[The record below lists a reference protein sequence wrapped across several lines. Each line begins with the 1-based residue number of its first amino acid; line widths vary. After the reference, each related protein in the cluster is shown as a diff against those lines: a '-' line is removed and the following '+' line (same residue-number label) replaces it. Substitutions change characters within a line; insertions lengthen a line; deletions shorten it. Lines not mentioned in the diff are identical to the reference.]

1 MPLHKDAIRQKEVTF
16 IFSGT
21 YTRQSTV
28 DSYTVTGIIQD
39 IWSGAPSTTL
49 GFTDDTLKLI
59 FGGTFT
65 DSGQMTTN
73 EGDDSGWF
81 VNCSAV
87 ASPTEEY
94 TAVEWRDN
102 ALAVLQNNTWHDYV
116 NGNVDITVTP
126 LGTFRAERQQQIA
139 DGTYVEAIVWTP
151 LLTNADAFA
160 DDHPGTTNNVG
171 NHYLNLQTN
180 FIGTV
185 IQSEF
190 TPATAVYESGADE
203 VELTAISTSG
213 MGSNI
218 YWGVGRHFGT
228 NDDGTQVPQWTG
240 TVKQRTTE
248 ADGSFK
254 IILTV
259 DTGKDYLVGKAA
271 QYGTVTAPNNIE
283 QLFSTGRQF
292 IVHESVSGVYL
303 LDQITTDGEGYT
315 IYGANTEA
323 DLIGN
328 IQAGYTVVTAVQYID
343 VNFNPANFNLA
354 NGLGVN
360 IDGFNSGDVNPTNIN
375 QLRLR
380 LQNDGNTGYWGHVT
394 GQANLFGQ
402 TRDNGGRPFATNWDE
417 WADLLLVAI
426 NTPADAPFSNP
437 TISSNNFWP
446 FTASKLNVTATTGT
460 IRITPRASQTWLS
473 TSYTTDTSN
482 QAGFVDL
489 TVVTGPTHSPI
500 FLTLAGDPNRT
511 GGNTGVEFSEST
523 ATTDWTTWGNISFAR
538 GATLDLT
545 KGFKLNVGK
554 GYDWTGDAK
563 DGVVTIRENSQL
575 VFSVENRDD
584 LWGGKAGMTTT
595 NRTDANP
602 MTINKRTGGQI
613 IITDVPITTN
623 RTGAGGGNWT
633 FISGEYTAAQNNS
646 LIFNTDNAG
655 TGCYSTR
662 DTYYYP
668 MPGDNIN
675 NQIVIDQDGYR
686 LFYEVAPTIKQF
698 DGDNIVFNK
707 GDFLFNMNIGTYGNV
722 GNFDY
727 DSQCVIGDMDISGII
742 IDSDIAAG
750 KTLGGSTVRNGN
762 LVLFDLTR
770 AGTIYVDN
778 WGWVNTGTG
787 RIRLARRWNP
797 SWFYA
802 GSGLSDIIESYYYET
817 NSETNLVEVKEG
829 CESGVIGT
837 VGNQYHPFEAGVT
850 ISSDKG
856 LADIVLSEGQ
866 NNYKPQSE
874 VTVGSFN
881 TVTTSSSLDIEF
893 TQTGW
898 DSSATRG
905 IRIAEFTQGSL
916 SPITTTYTSLELVYA
931 NISGTTGPILDSPET
946 GFQYQEAVDPTA
958 AQFVAKSVSIINN
971 PSSSNPD
978 VTNAGSVLSSSFLN
992 YTAEAINTTTLRLT
1006 PKAGNTGWDF
1016 SSLTVGAP
1024 EEFYPFSGV
1033 LPGVLQPGYVGIT
1046 QVGGSIIPTS
1056 GQAFSAGDYTSYNS
1070 LIYRCFL
1077 SYTTTGLSLT
1087 PDNDSTH
1094 WRLSSTSTWA
1104 SDKPGLT
1111 LSYLDGTSPISGN
1124 HVDTLNE
1131 DHTTAFSYTR
1141 RHGFRPSFTSIDMR
1155 AAKVLFNTITSMDSR
1170 LDPYW
1175 QATTVAQIDA
1185 LADAITEGSMR
1196 VNSALQFVFSTSG
1209 VNTWNDLYRHIEHRE
1224 NQGNITDGSTRSY
1237 DSANSL
1243 NGIFRR
1249 IVDNSAPVSADGLL
1263 RIIQGD
1269 THLTMNTAVGISTEN
1284 NAISGIDCGT
1294 QDLFIDSTSGV
1305 SRDMTG
1311 EFKTTGDIS
1320 LGARNTGTSLV
1331 WKNSKFDADKLQIT
1345 SSIGIGNASNN
1356 RLDNSTVDVNTLTF
1370 GGAFVDDAGTS
1381 HSESPSADY
1390 AMNDSTINVVN
1401 PVTLKGI
1408 LNDTVVNGSSTVTAD
1423 RGVSA
1428 GSTVTSAGAFLS
1440 KQTVFNA
1447 SIISGDTAV
1456 FNSGV
1461 ANTEVTADEDI
1472 TFDGLVSTVIVNSEA
1487 DKTVTLKEQGSAVQ
1501 VFGNSDVRIQ
1511 KNTDDS
1517 TFGTTGTRVKSVI
1530 WSGSTATSTND
1541 TVYSVGAVTLPIVTV
1556 TEGVMDSGV
1565 SLINVGCNVSESNLK
1580 APTIS
1585 IDDCA
1590 TSTLAATTSVTIAGS
1605 SSNNIIDTPDLNIAE
1620 SSTADTVTNATTI
1633 DIVTNST
1640 GSALAAS
1647 EDINIGA
1654 NYDAGVI
1661 SGETVT
1667 VTGSASNAAATGTV
1681 GFQANSLDSGVVTS
1695 PATSITT
1702 DISGGASATGTD
1714 TLVVRD
1720 LLGATSVVNAG
1731 VLVMRN
1737 LEEGFVNLTGLLSTI
1752 TSIRGGVINGATAN
1766 RTLTTTGRILN
1777 ASFNNITLL
1786 SVPTNTLSTQHTG
1799 TYGSAGNPMNME
1811 MTNSGGIEFSE
1822 SGASGTVV
1830 ITAGPSSGTAYVLA
1844 GGVDITIAADDGSN
1858 NTDNVVLAEAP
1869 FSVIVNS
1876 PTTSSDMRIELPSGT
1891 ITSSSTFDSTNLT
1904 RGDTVKYA
1912 FRHVGPQGFA
1922 MTYGTFVV
1930 ENLPRDG
1937 VQTVNVVATFQ
1948 GYPRSSDNP
1957 QSEAVTATVGQF
1969 ANSVLPIVCT
1979 NIVQDGMYMNKIL
1992 CEAIGSSNLTFDA
2005 LFGLESS
2012 DFFGSEGTA
2021 TYFNADSDNVQLT
2034 STTAVSLTT
2043 EETIPYF
2050 RPTNDSVVD
2059 RDTRITAQYKLGT
2072 GSFLGQSY
2080 KLAIISVENL
2090 ITGMTEVFG
2099 PTLNGTAQGVEDTS
2113 LLIPTSN
2120 IPKIDLS

>member
-21 YTRQSTV
+21 YTRQSTA

-94 TAVEWRDN
+94 TAAEWRDN

-151 LLTNADAFA
+151 LVTNTDAFA
-160 DDHPGTTNNVG
+160 DDHPGTLNNTG

-218 YWGVGRHFGT
+218 YWAVGRHFGT

-437 TISSNNFWP
+437 TISSNNYWP

-511 GGNTGVEFSEST
+511 GGNTGVKFSDST
-523 ATTDWTTWGNISFAR
+523 AGSDWTTWGNIKLAR

-613 IITDVPITTN
+613 VITDVPITTN

-837 VGNQYHPFEAGVT
+837 VGNQYHPFETGVT

-856 LADIVLSEGQ
+856 LADIVLSSDQ
-866 NNYKPQSE
+866 NSYKPQSE
-874 VTVGSFN
+874 AVFVEEHI
-881 TVTTSSSLDIEF
+881 DIVYTE
-893 TQTGW
+893 TGW
-898 DSSATRG
+898 TNGGGDGILISGFVAGDISTDANIDSIGLVGFGTAGVTQSALEIITV
-905 IRIAEFTQGSL
+905 QSN
-916 SPITTTYTSLELVYA
+916 TTTD
-931 NISGTTGPILDSPET
+931 N
-946 GFQYQEAVDPTA
+946 TA
-958 AQFVAKSVSIINN
+958 ALFVAKCVSIINN
-971 PSSSNPD
+971 PLISSAVGGNPD
-978 VTNAGSVLSSSFLN
+978 VITSAVATNYFDF
-992 YTAEAINTTTLRLT
+992 TAEVINGTTLRLT
-1006 PKAGNTGWDF
+1006 PKSGTSWSDAT
-1016 SSLTVGAP
+1016 LVV
-1024 EEFYPFSGV
+1024 EEYSGV
-1033 LPGVLQPGYVGIT
+1033 QGGYVST
-1046 QVGGSIIPTS
+1046 TYTP
-1056 GQAFSAGDYTSYNS
+1056 AFTRDKPWS
-1070 LIYRCFL
+1070 
-1077 SYTTTGLSLT
+1077 
-1087 PDNDSTH
+1087 P
-1094 WRLSSTSTWA
+1094 
-1104 SDKPGLT
+1104 DKPGLI
-1111 LSYLDGTSPISGN
+1111 LSYLDGTPPTSGN

-1131 DHTTAFSYTR
+1131 DYTTAFSYTR
-1141 RHGFRPSFTSIDMR
+1141 RNGFRPSFTSINLR
-1155 AAKVLFNTITSMDSR
+1155 NPKSLFNPSTSMDAS

-1175 QATTVAQIDA
+1175 QATTVAEIA
-1185 LADAITEGSMR
+1185 TFVDAISEGSMR

-1224 NQGNITDGSTRSY
+1224 NQGNITDGSTRAY
-1237 DSANSL
+1237 DSTNSL

-1269 THLTMNTAVGISTEN
+1269 THLTMNTAVGIDTNS

-1390 AMNDSTINVVN
+1390 AISNSTINVVN

-1620 SSTADTVTNATTI
+1620 SSTADTVTNALTI

-1681 GFQANSLDSGVVTS
+1681 GFQANSLDSGTVTS

-1811 MTNSGGIEFSE
+1811 MTNSGGVEFSE
-1822 SGASGTVV
+1822 NNASGTAV
-1830 ITAGPSSGTAYVLA
+1830 ITRGPSSGTTYVLA

-2005 LFGLESS
+2005 LFGLESA
-2012 DFFGSEGTA
+2012 DFFGSEGTS

-2050 RPTNDSVVD
+2050 LPTNDSVVD

-2090 ITGMTEVFG
+2090 VTGMTEAFG

-2113 LLIPTSN
+2113 LILPTSA
-2120 IPKIDLS
+2120 IPRINLS